1 MEEGRVEALAAARV
15 GGGAEVVVAA
25 ARVVLAVAM
34 AEVAR
39 AKEVVASA
47 VEVAGG
53 AKEVVARAAVAKVVA
68 MEAVWVVAVVA
79 GLEEGFLEV
88 GGRAVA
94 WASAAAVRVVGT
106 EEGVMVGARAAAVV
120 GEVMEAAAMAAAAM
134 VADWAAVERAVEER
148 AGDSDEVVG
157 RVVRRAAR
165 LAEGATATVVAEE
178 V

>member
-1 MEEGRVEALAAARV
+1 
-15 GGGAEVVVAA
+15 
-25 ARVVLAVAM
+25 
-34 AEVAR
+34 
-39 AKEVVASA
+39 
-47 VEVAGG
+47 
-53 AKEVVARAAVAKVVA
+53 
-68 MEAVWVVAVVA
+68 
-79 GLEEGFLEV
+79 LEV

-94 WASAAAVRVVGT
+94 WASAAAGRVVGT

-148 AGDSDEVVG
+148 AGDSDQVVG